1 MEDPFSELAESY
13 LSTNETLRGM
23 VRHALVA
30 RQLGEHLPLPPAR
43 IADVGGGAGHQTI
56 PLARQGYEVT
66 LLDPSQT
73 MLREAR
79 RTLASEEETVQRR
92 VRLIEGAGEQARE
105 ILGEESFDVLLCHGV
120 LPYLEDPYPLIRNL
134 ASVAR
139 PGAIVSVLAKNAAA
153 LAMRPA
159 LEGRYKDAL
168 AAFDADRDLG
178 RLGVVTRGDTI
189 ETLSRLFERV
199 GIEVVRWYGVRVFT
213 DHLGDRPPDADLT
226 DVLRLEWEA
235 GRRDPYRSVARLF
248 HLIGQKPSHRE

>member
-1 MEDPFSELAESY
+1 
-13 LSTNETLRGM
+13 
-23 VRHALVA
+23 
-30 RQLGEHLPLPPAR
+30 
-43 IADVGGGAGHQTI
+43 
-56 PLARQGYEVT
+56 
-66 LLDPSQT
+66 
-73 MLREAR
+73 MLREAC
-79 RTLASEEETVQRR
+79 RTLASEEEAVRQRA
-92 VRLIEGAGEQARE
+92 RLVEGAGEQACE
-105 ILGEESFDVLLCHGV
+105 ILGEKSFDAVLCHGV
-120 LPYLEDPYPLIRNL
+120 LPYLEDPYPLIRSL

-178 RLGVVTRGDTI
+178 RLGVMTRGDTI

-213 DHLGDRPPDADLT
+213 DHLGNRPPDPALP

-235 GRRDPYRSVARLF
+235 GRRDPYRHVARLI
-248 HLIGQKPSHRE
+248 HVIGRRSSR